1 MKILPAD
8 CLFFS
13 ADKNT
18 ADIRRRKKTIAAA
31 LQTAVCSLLLLSCSL
46 KYDSDTDDAEGAP
59 ELIFSNVS
67 ITRLEDSAV
76 SVKMESR
83 QMEQYR
89 GENAVYA
96 KDISF
101 SLFNKNNEIIL
112 EGKCGMLSADND
124 AEVYGLFSDVE
135 ICNYEQNMKISAQ
148 NIKWNNK
155 TEQLTSE
162 KNDIVC
168 IAGGQISPTEPSRDG
183 GKYAK
188 PQSSSNTKLDI
199 RGTGFSASGVSMS
212 YQFEQL
218 LEGTIET
225 DDAGN
230 LGATADRNESA
241 DSAADAPR
249 DIADIGV

>member
-1 MKILPAD
+1 MKILPAG
-8 CLFFS
+8 
-13 ADKNT
+13 KNI

-31 LQTAVCSLLLLSCSL
+31 LQMTLCSLLLLSCSL
-46 KYDSDTDDAEGAP
+46 KYDSDADVAEGAP

-67 ITRLEDSAV
+67 ITRLEDNAV

-135 ICNYEQNMKISAQ
+135 IRNYEQNMKISAQ

-168 IAGGQISPTEPSRDG
+168 IAGGQIPATEPRRDG

-188 PQSSSNTKLDI
+188 PQSAANTKLDV

-218 LEGTIET
+218 LEGTIKT

-230 LGATADRNESA
+230 LAAASEQDENA
-241 DSAADAPR
+241 DSGAKTPR
-249 DIADIGV
+249 NIADIGV